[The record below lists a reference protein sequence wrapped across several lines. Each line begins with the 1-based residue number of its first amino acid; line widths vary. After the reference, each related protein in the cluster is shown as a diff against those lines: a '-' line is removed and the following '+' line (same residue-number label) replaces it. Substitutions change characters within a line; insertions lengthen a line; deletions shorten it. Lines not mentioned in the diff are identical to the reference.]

1 MSQQWI
7 LESSIRNEANVN
19 NNQQEQNTKQQSK
32 IVSLQP
38 QMNCSLTD
46 R

>member
-1 MSQQWI
+1 MSQRWI

-19 NNQQEQNTKQQSK
+19 NNQQEQNIKQQSK
-32 IVSLQP
+32 IISLQP
-38 QMNCSLTD
+38 QMNCLLTD